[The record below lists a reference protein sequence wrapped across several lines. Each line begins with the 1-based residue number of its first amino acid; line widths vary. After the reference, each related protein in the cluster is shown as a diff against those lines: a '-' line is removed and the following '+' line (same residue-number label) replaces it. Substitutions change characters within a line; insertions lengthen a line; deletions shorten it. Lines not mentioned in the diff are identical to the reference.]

1 MDRVAVFNP
10 AVRTLD
16 ESVARAKAAE
26 RLGFE
31 SVWTTQMPDARDAA
45 LVLATYASHTQRVKL
60 GTGVLPIY
68 TRHPTAMAQMA
79 ASLDELSGGR
89 FILGLG
95 VSHKVTVEGMW
106 GLRLEN
112 PVDAMREYLTIV
124 RTTLR
129 DGGCGFEG
137 RYFTGRAAYSG
148 PRRADLPILIS
159 ALNPRMLELAGEIA
173 DGIVLYMCTPAYVRD
188 HVVPAIRAG
197 REKVGKTLDGFD
209 IVAAVPVSLTSD
221 RAAAHDVFRKT
232 VARYAALPYYRKMM
246 DAIGLK
252 EELEQDRVDERVL
265 DELAGIGDEGRVRD
279 AVARYR
285 EAGVT
290 MPAVG
295 PFGGHGGAKG
305 FEATLEAGPPAQ
317 RRWAVGRCSNPPD
330 SANPRI

>member
-31 SVWTTQMPDARDAA
+31 SVWTTQMPDARDAS
-45 LVLATYASHTQRVKL
+45 LVLAAYASHTQRVKL

-137 RYFTGRAAYSG
+137 RYFTGRVAYSG
-148 PRRADLPILIS
+148 PRRADLPIMIS
-159 ALNPRMLELAGEIA
+159 ALNPRMLQLAGELA

-188 HVVPAIRAG
+188 HIVPAIRAG
-197 REKVGKTLDGFD
+197 REKVGKTLDG
-209 IVAAVPVSLTSD
+209 SD

-246 DAIGLK
+246 DASGLK
-252 EELEQDRVDERVL
+252 EALEQDRVDERVL
-265 DELAGIGDEGRVRD
+265 DELAGVGDPERVRD

-285 EAGVT
+285 ESGVT
-290 MPAVG
+290 LPAVG
-295 PFGGHGGAKG
+295 PFGGHDGAQG
-305 FEATLEAGPPAQ
+305 FEATLEAVAAG
-317 RRWAVGRCSNPPD
+317 
-330 SANPRI
+330 